1 MTFLDKTDKKNTFL
15 ALLGVLLMTAGVPFR
30 PIMFAAVIFCGFA
43 VIFIN
48 NPKTVICLMFT
59 WLSFSTIFKFA
70 MGDTSIYTYLQF
82 IVILKFLIMKRKV
95 DTRFFL
101 YWFLLAAYVLI
112 GGIGSLRDSIKFAII
127 PLMIYVFARETD
139 GKDISRISYYY
150 LLGVFTSTIVSF
162 FRNYISNM
170 STFVGLKYVNLTF
183 TSSGWQRAD
192 RLGALWGDPNYYS
205 VHLILAIAILIV
217 WYSQERIKL
226 PLFIVGYSALAVFG
240 GLTGSKSFLIM
251 FAILTVLIVYTV
263 FKNKKYVL
271 GAFFLL
277 LIFIA
282 GMLLLAGY
290 FDVFSTVLKRLSTSE
305 NVSDVTT
312 GRLNLWFEYFNI
324 FFSRPVKALFG
335 NGINNGF
342 TLSTPH
348 NTIIDTLDLLGL
360 VGTVIFYIC
369 LYLSVSSVWKTID
382 KKRRSFLP
390 LIGILGTYMGLS
402 MFFSIDFGFEL
413 FLAFGF
419 LVPLVHKEEPAAAEN
434 EVDGT
439 EQSISTENA
448 NKDINSINREI
459 NEEY

>member
-1 MTFLDKTDKKNTFL
+1 MPFLDKTDKNNTFI
-15 ALLGVLLMTAGVPFR
+15 ALLGVLLITAGVPFR
-30 PIMFAAVIFCGFA
+30 PIMFAAIVFCGFA

-48 NPKTVICLMFT
+48 NPKTVICMMFT
-59 WLSFSTIFKFA
+59 WLSFSTIFKLSVGA
-70 MGDTSIYTYLQF
+70 TSIFTYLQL
-82 IVILKFLIMKRKV
+82 IVILKFLITKRKV

-101 YWFLLAAYVLI
+101 YWFLLAAYVFV
-112 GGIGSLRDSIKFAII
+112 GGVGSLRDSIKFAII
-127 PLMIYVFARETD
+127 PLMIYMFARETD
-139 GKDISRISYYY
+139 GKDINRVSYYY

-162 FRNYISNM
+162 FRNYIPNM
-170 STFVGLKYVNLTF
+170 ATFVGLKYVNLTF

-226 PLFIVGYSALAVFG
+226 PWFIVGYSALAVFG

-251 FAILTVLIVYTV
+251 FAILTILIVYVT
-263 FKNKKYVL
+263 FKNKKYYL
-271 GAFFLL
+271 GFFFFILIILAALL
-277 LIFIA
+277 L
-282 GMLLLAGY
+282 LTGY
-290 FDVFSTVLKRLSTSE
+290 FDIFSTVLKRLSTAE

-312 GRLNLWFEYFNI
+312 GRLDLWFEYFNI

-342 TLSTPH
+342 TLTTPH

-369 LYLSVSSVWKTID
+369 LYLSISTTWTTID
-382 KKRRSFLP
+382 KKRRSVLPFL
-390 LIGILGTYMGLS
+390 GILGTYMGLS
-402 MFFSIDFGFEL
+402 MFFSIDFGFEM

-419 LVPLVHKEEPAAAEN
+419 LVPFVNKEDLATAEKDVEINTEDSN
-434 EVDGT
+434 EH
-439 EQSISTENA
+439 
-448 NKDINSINREI
+448 INSTNAK
-459 NEEY
+459 

>member
-1 MTFLDKTDKKNTFL
+1 MPFLDKTDKKNTFI
-15 ALLGVLLMTAGVPFR
+15 ALLGVLLITAGVPFR
-30 PIMFAAVIFCGFA
+30 PIMFAAIVFCGFA

-48 NPKTVICLMFT
+48 NPKTVICMMFT
-59 WLSFSTIFKFA
+59 WLSFSTIFKLSVGA
-70 MGDTSIYTYLQF
+70 TSIFTYLQL
-82 IVILKFLIMKRKV
+82 IVILKFLITKRKV

-101 YWFLLAAYVLI
+101 YWFLLAAYVFV

-127 PLMIYVFARETD
+127 PLMIYMFARETD
-139 GKDISRISYYY
+139 GKDINRVSYYY

-162 FRNYISNM
+162 FRNYIPNM
-170 STFVGLKYVNLTF
+170 ATFVGLKYVNLTF

-226 PLFIVGYSALAVFG
+226 PWFIVGYSALAVFG

-251 FAILTVLIVYTV
+251 FAILTILIVYVT
-263 FKNKKYVL
+263 FKNKKYYL
-271 GAFFLL
+271 GFFFFILIILAALL
-277 LIFIA
+277 L
-282 GMLLLAGY
+282 LTGY
-290 FDVFSTVLKRLSTSE
+290 FDIFSTVLKRLSTAE

-312 GRLNLWFEYFNI
+312 GRLDLWFEYFNI

-342 TLSTPH
+342 TLTTPH

-369 LYLSVSSVWKTID
+369 LYLSIKE
-382 KKRRSFLP
+382 KKISFTLFRY
-390 LIGILGTYMGLS
+390 IGNIHGT
-402 MFFSIDFGFEL
+402 
-413 FLAFGF
+413 
-419 LVPLVHKEEPAAAEN
+419 
-434 EVDGT
+434 
-439 EQSISTENA
+439 
-448 NKDINSINREI
+448 
-459 NEEY
+459 

>member
-1 MTFLDKTDKKNTFL
+1 MPFLDKTDKKNTLL
-15 ALLGVLLMTAGVPFR
+15 ALLGVLLITAGVPFR
-30 PIMFAAVIFCGFA
+30 PVMFAAVIFCGFA

-101 YWFLLAAYVLI
+101 YWFLLTVYVLI
-112 GGIGSLRDSIKFAII
+112 GGIGSLRDSIKFVMI
-127 PLMIYVFARETD
+127 PLMIYVFSRETD
-139 GKDISRISYYY
+139 GQDINRVSYYY

-162 FRNYISNM
+162 LREYIPNM
-170 STFVGLKYVNLTF
+170 SSFVGLKYVNLTF
-183 TSSGWQRAD
+183 TATGWQRAN
-192 RLGALWGDPNYYS
+192 RIGGLWGDPNYYS

-226 PLFIVGYSALAVFG
+226 PWFIVGYSALAVFG

-251 FAILTVLIVYTV
+251 FAILTVLIVYSV
-263 FKNKKYVL
+263 FKNKKYLL
-271 GAFFLL
+271 GAFLLILICIAGLL
-277 LIFIA
+277 LIT
-282 GMLLLAGY
+282 GY
-290 FDVFSTVLKRLSTSE
+290 FDVFSTVLKRLSTAE

-312 GRLNLWFEYFNI
+312 GRLDLWFEYFNI
-324 FFSRPVKALFG
+324 FFSRPIKALFG

-348 NTIIDTLDLLGL
+348 NSIIDTLDLLGL
-360 VGTVIFYIC
+360 VGTIIFYIC
-369 LYLSVSSVWKTID
+369 LYLSVSSTRTTID

-390 LIGILGTYMGLS
+390 FIGIFGIYMGLS

-419 LVPLVHKEEPAAAEN
+419 IMPDIHKEVITTTVNDVEFNTEDTN
-434 EVDGT
+434 E
-439 EQSISTENA
+439 
-448 NKDINSINREI
+448 DINDTNAEI
-459 NEEY
+459 IKEN